1 MLLQSSNCLGDQYT
15 AISHVEGP
23 AMVFAG
29 PGTGKTTTVANRISR
44 LILDKGYDPS
54 RILCLT
60 FNKDAQLELEARIA
74 SMLAAENY
82 TSEKS
87 VQVMTYHK
95 FGYTVSSQV
104 LQLGKY
110 KDGSVLA
117 DPTWLIKA
125 ILGGQGT
132 LSPSFKGGLRR
143 NGMDWQLNDG
153 YPDPKQ
159 WLKELERPQQN
170 MVAPSKISSY
180 FIERFEDSPDL
191 DKWLQFY
198 VMFRSELN
206 KMGKITFS
214 DMLYVAWL
222 AMANKPDELQFRLS
236 KIASMSGANAVYN
249 TREDV
254 NYICQ
259 NMLSRIQNAY
269 DIVCVDESQD
279 TDPLQGWVATQI
291 AKEHKNIMVVG
302 DMNQSIYAFRGATPD
317 FIPNMMNQFFKG
329 YQVYNLD
336 HTRRCA
342 TAIVDAANKV
352 ISYNPQ
358 NENYKPL
365 KTARIE
371 QGKVL
376 VNVFDTDSDQATAFA
391 DEIALQVHEHDARLS
406 DFAILCR
413 TKRDIMNYEP
423 MLFQRGLHYRV
434 AGGGSVYS
442 RKEIKIAMGYMMAAL
457 GIATAEELLPCI
469 NIASSNNTKNTHFL
483 GMEAEKALVNWVAL
497 HPELTPMQA
506 IRKFVNEPVPYSF
519 DCPRTMQRGLKT
531 WLDVVDSIIQEID
544 WLVEEDAD
552 KTSALYINII
562 RDLIVDP
569 YLKREYEEN
578 DEEGDNPL
586 IIIYG
591 LSQLADKHAN
601 PEVFT
606 SLIRQLQE
614 DGKNPDTLTPAITLS
629 TGHRAKGLEWDTVFL
644 SSCHDGQWPHKNAV
658 GENVEIGSQL
668 ASEERRLFFVAV
680 TRAKNVLH
688 IGAVQAAGIF
698 IAEAG
703 LTPIISEDDNSV
715 PDELDV
721 PTDASQ
727 DTSVSNILP
736 FPNKATSDA
745 VERLD
750 NKSIDDT
757 HKKKRNIHKGVRL
770 EENKRKRGR
779 KTKITDSTK

>member
-1 MLLQSSNCLGDQYT
+1 MLLQSENCLGDQYT

-23 AMVFAG
+23 SLVLAG
-29 PGTGKTTTVANRISR
+29 PGTGKTTTVANRIVR

-60 FNKDAQLELEARIA
+60 FNKDAQVELEARIS

-104 LQLGKY
+104 LQLFN

-125 ILGGQGT
+125 ILGGQGS
-132 LSPSFKGGLRR
+132 LSPSFKGGQRR
-143 NGMDWQLNDG
+143 RGMDWQLNDG

-159 WLKELERPQQN
+159 WLKEVELPQKN

-180 FIERFEDSPDL
+180 FIERFENNPDL

-198 VMFRSELN
+198 VMFRNELN

-236 KIASMSGANAVYN
+236 KIASMNGANAVYN
-249 TREDV
+249 TKEDV
-254 NYICQ
+254 KYICQ

-279 TDPLQGWVATQI
+279 TDPLQGWVATHI
-291 AKEHKNIMVVG
+291 AQEHKNIMVVG
-302 DMNQSIYAFRGATPD
+302 DQNQAIYGFRGATPD

-329 YQVYNLD
+329 YKVYNLD

-365 KTARIE
+365 KTARSE
-371 QGKVL
+371 CGKV
-376 VNVFDTDSDQATAFA
+376 VVSVFDTDSDQATAFA
-391 DEIALQVHEHDARLS
+391 DEIALQVHEHDAQLS
-406 DFAILCR
+406 NFAILCR

-423 MLFQRGLHYRV
+423 VLFQRGLHYRV

-442 RKEIKIAMGYMMAAL
+442 RKEIRVAMGYIVAAL
-457 GIATAEELLPCI
+457 GIATADELLPCI
-469 NIASSNNTKNTHFL
+469 NIASSNNSKNTHFL
-483 GMEAEKALVNWVAL
+483 GMEAEKALVTWVAL

-506 IRKFVNEPVPYSF
+506 IRKFVNEPVPFSF

-544 WLVEEDAD
+544 WLVEENED
-552 KTSALYINII
+552 KTSALYIKII

-586 IIIYG
+586 VIISG

-601 PEVFT
+601 PEIFT
-606 SLIRQLQE
+606 RLIRQLQE
-614 DGKNPDTLTPAITLS
+614 DGKNPDTATLAITLS
-629 TGHRAKGLEWDTVFL
+629 TAHRSKGLEWNTVFL
-644 SSCHDGQWPHKNAV
+644 SSCQDGQWPHKNAV
-658 GENVEIGSQL
+658 GNAVVGSQL

-688 IGAVQAAGIF
+688 IGAVQAVGIF
-698 IAEAG
+698 IKEAG
-703 LTPIISEDDNSV
+703 LTPIMSEDDNSV
-715 PDELDV
+715 PSELDS
-721 PTDASQ
+721 PLDDSR

-736 FPNKATSDA
+736 FPNTATSDA

-757 HKKKRNIHKGVRL
+757 PKKKRNTHKSVRL
-770 EENKRKRGR
+770 EENKRKRVR
-779 KTKITDSTK
+779 EITDSTK